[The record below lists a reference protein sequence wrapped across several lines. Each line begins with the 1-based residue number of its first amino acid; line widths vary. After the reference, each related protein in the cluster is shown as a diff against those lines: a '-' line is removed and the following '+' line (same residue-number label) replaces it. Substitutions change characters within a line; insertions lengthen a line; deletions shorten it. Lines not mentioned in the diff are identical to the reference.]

1 MGSAKFAPA
10 RRLVDPKS
18 TGELPYPGGICAIHL
33 DSLSFDY
40 RRWTLRSE
48 HQTVRGREIDEQA
61 ARRAATFYR
70 FDPKVRPELLE
81 HGDCSAQS
89 VSFFF

>member
-1 MGSAKFAPA
+1 
-10 RRLVDPKS
+10 VDLKS
-18 TGELPYPGGICAIHL
+18 TGELPYRGGVCAIHL

-48 HQTVRGREIDEQA
+48 HQTVRGRESDEQA

-70 FDPKVRPELLE
+70 FDPRVRSERSRREREAEQLVL
-81 HGDCSAQS
+81 SAPGER
-89 VSFFF
+89 